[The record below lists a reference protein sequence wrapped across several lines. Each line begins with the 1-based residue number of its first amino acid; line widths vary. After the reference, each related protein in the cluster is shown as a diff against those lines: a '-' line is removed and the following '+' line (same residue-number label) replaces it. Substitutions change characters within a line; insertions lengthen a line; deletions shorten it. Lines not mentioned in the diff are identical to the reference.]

1 LPLKEDQIEE
11 WNFRDLVA
19 EGVALLPAVAPEWT
33 NFNASDPGIT
43 LLELFAYFTELLL
56 FQAGQLTTADRSA
69 FLRLLTCG
77 EFDPST
83 PLEDAMQQALLQIR
97 RPQRAVAC
105 QDYELLA
112 LRADSR
118 VARAKCVPHQDLAER
133 NEAARNANRP
143 GHVSV
148 VLVTTP
154 GLSGEDTASAAL
166 KTVAAFLDPRRILTT
181 RVHVVPVRRV
191 GFEVRLRIVATGGV
205 ASDVA
210 VARAREALQTF
221 LDPLLGGPD
230 GSGWPIGCDV
240 FLSELYLVVSRLE
253 TTDHVMRDIDGQTG
267 ARIEEISVAA
277 SSADRLYRN
286 ASGDLIGMHLAPDE
300 LPGDVTFTLMA
311 TEFATD
317 LSRQI

>member
-1 LPLKEDQIEE
+1 LPLKEDQIED

-69 FLRLLTCG
+69 FLRLLTASELG
-77 EFDPST
+77 PST
-83 PLEDAMQQALLQIR
+83 PLDDAMQQALLQIR

-118 VARAKCVPHQDLAER
+118 VARAKCVPHQNLAES

-148 VLVTTP
+148 VLVTIP
-154 GLSGEDTASAAL
+154 GLSSEDTTSALRAV
-166 KTVAAFLDPRRILTT
+166 TAFLHPRRILTT

-191 GFEVRLRIVATGGV
+191 GFEVRLRIVAARGV

-210 VARAREALQTF
+210 VARAREALQRF
-221 LDPLLGGPD
+221 FDPLLGGLD
-230 GSGWPIGCDV
+230 GSGWPIGRDV

-253 TTDHVMRDIDGQTG
+253 TTDHVRRDTDGQTG
-267 ARIEEISVAA
+267 ARIEEISVPAG
-277 SSADRLYRN
+277 SADRLYRN
-286 ASGDLIGMHLAPDE
+286 ASGDLIGMRLAPDE
-300 LPGDVTFTLMA
+300 LPGEVACTLTA
-311 TEFATD
+311 TVSAMD